1 MSLQTKTPGA
11 GKQPGAT
18 IESGRRKFTASH
30 LARGIACGLLVSAS
44 AFFTGVVLTR
54 CTSHASH
61 GTMSPALKSAGA
73 EHTIEPAVASPTV
86 SGLLSRLE
94 SLTGTGISGACQQGF
109 GRDEPIRKDGCTAG
123 SVCST
128 SRPPYALEQAAGG
141 FQSQPGA

>member
-1 MSLQTKTPGA
+1 MSLPTKTPGA
-11 GKQPGAT
+11 GEQPRATFKQSKWRQFNRLVLHAATDPWLAALIALALWLKVSSAQAYAT
-18 IESGRRKFTASH
+18 IP
-30 LARGIACGLLVSAS
+30 
-44 AFFTGVVLTR
+44 
-54 CTSHASH
+54 
-61 GTMSPALKSAGA
+61 PALNRAGA

-86 SGLLSRLE
+86 SGLLSRPE
-94 SLTGTGISGACQQGF
+94 SLAGTGISGPDHQGF